1 MALSF
6 GPGRDDLRWSV
17 HPWHTIANDVP
28 MAVIITNSEG
38 VVTTWSPEAERL
50 YQWPAAEAV
59 GVNIQQLTV
68 GPTLADTA
76 EQIMTTVLQGEAWEG
91 EFTARRR
98 DGSSIDVHVIDLP
111 VMDAEGHIAGIVGL
125 SFDVSQPRATLRA
138 EVDRIAEIT
147 AWVSRARLDERQRI
161 GRDLHDELGQL
172 LTVLR
177 TELLR
182 SGDPPDHIPTIEVS
196 SLVDLVDACLGEVRR
211 ICHDLRRDPLDLAGL
226 AARVERATRELAQ
239 RTGLIV
245 SFSMDPSVMR
255 AATPVLVWPT
265 VVNTAWHIVQ
275 EALTNVERHADATT
289 TTVWLGL
296 EGAQLVGR
304 VSDDGV
310 GIWSLG
316 EATLHGMGLNSMGE
330 RARAVHGE
338 VQVVS
343 ARGTTVS
350 FRLPLAPRP

>member
-1 MALSF
+1 MTLEPDITSHQQ
-6 GPGRDDLRWSV
+6 STY
-17 HPWHTIANDVP
+17 PWHAIAHDLP
-28 MAVIITNSEG
+28 MAVIITDGQG

-50 YQWPAAEAV
+50 YLWPAAEAV
-59 GVNIQQLTV
+59 GTNIQQLTV

-76 EQIMTTVLQGEAWEG
+76 EQIMATVLQGEAWEG

-98 DGSSIDVHVIDLP
+98 DGSTIEVHVIDLP
-111 VMDAEGHIAGIVGL
+111 VMDADGHIAGIVGL

-147 AWVSRARLDERQRI
+147 SWMTRARHDERQRI

-182 SGDPPDHIPTIEVS
+182 VGDSPDHTPTTEVP
-196 SLVDLVDACLGEVRR
+196 SLIGLVDACLTEVRR
-211 ICHDLRRDPLDLAGL
+211 ICHDLRHDPLDLPGL
-226 AARVERATRELAQ
+226 AARVERTTREMAL
-239 RTGLIV
+239 RTGIAVTL
-245 SFSMDPSVMR
+245 SVDSSLM
-255 AATPVLVWPT
+255 ADDTTVLAWPT

-289 TTVWLGL
+289 TAVWLGRD
-296 EGAQLVGR
+296 GADLVGR
-304 VSDDGV
+304 VSDDGI

-316 EATLHGMGLNSMGE
+316 EATHHGMGLNSMFE
-330 RARAVHGE
+330 RARAIRGE
-338 VQVVS
+338 VHVEHAQ
-343 ARGTTVS
+343 GTTVS
-350 FRLPLAPRP
+350 FRLPLAPTP